1 MSEQEGLV
9 GVEVFAAVGP
19 HSNGKLAK
27 DLDKLKGRP
36 EKYRYVYFMSSRFP
50 GNKRQFE
57 LERDG
62 IQAWSVDV

>member
-1 MSEQEGLV
+1 MDLH
-9 GVEVFAAVGP
+9 AAVWP

-36 EKYRYVYFMSSRFP
+36 EKHRYVFFTSLRFP
-50 GNKRQFE
+50 SNKRQFE

-62 IQAWSVDV
+62 IQVWSVHVQRQIRVG

>member
-1 MSEQEGLV
+1 MDLH
-9 GVEVFAAVGP
+9 AAVWP

-36 EKYRYVYFMSSRFP
+36 EKHRYVFFMSSRFP
-50 GNKRQFE
+50 GNNRQFE

-62 IQAWSVDV
+62 IPAWWVDV